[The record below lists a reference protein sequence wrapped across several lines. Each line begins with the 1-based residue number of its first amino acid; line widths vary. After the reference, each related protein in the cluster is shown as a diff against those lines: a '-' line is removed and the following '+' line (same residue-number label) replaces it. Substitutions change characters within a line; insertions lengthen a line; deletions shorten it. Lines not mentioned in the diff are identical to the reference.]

1 MRKIDERLFH
11 QVTALNASEIEC
23 VVYLTDLKYIS
34 LIRDNMKVVKV
45 FDFIKAIGVKTTL
58 TALEK
63 VAQADFVK
71 YATINSSVC
80 AFINK
85 AKAIM
90 NINNFYQDNCLGQ
103 GINVAVID
111 TGISPLPDFC
121 IPQNRIIKFV
131 DFVNGKKEP
140 YDDNGHGTFISGVLL
155 GNGLISNGKYAGV
168 APKAG
173 LVALKALNG
182 NGEAGA
188 FKVLDAMQWVYTHHL
203 EYNIKVVCMSFGSDP
218 LPKNDPLVN
227 GAEMLWKAGITVVVA
242 GGNSGPESRTIKSPG
257 VSPRV
262 ITVGGLDDGRDG
274 GVFKVADFSS
284 RGPAGF
290 IYKPDILAPST
301 NIISNNKEIVNG
313 KGYTVMS
320 GTSVATPMIAGV
332 ACLVLQKYP
341 LARPDQIKNYIL
353 HCGHKLNLSRNEEG
367 FGWFMA

>member
-131 DFVNGKKEP
+131 DFVNGRKDP

-155 GNGLISNGKYAGV
+155 GNGLISNGK
-168 APKAG
+168 
-173 LVALKALNG
+173 
-182 NGEAGA
+182 
-188 FKVLDAMQWVYTHHL
+188 
-203 EYNIKVVCMSFGSDP
+203 
-218 LPKNDPLVN
+218 
-227 GAEMLWKAGITVVVA
+227 
-242 GGNSGPESRTIKSPG
+242 
-257 VSPRV
+257 
-262 ITVGGLDDGRDG
+262 
-274 GVFKVADFSS
+274 
-284 RGPAGF
+284 
-290 IYKPDILAPST
+290 
-301 NIISNNKEIVNG
+301 
-313 KGYTVMS
+313 
-320 GTSVATPMIAGV
+320 
-332 ACLVLQKYP
+332 
-341 LARPDQIKNYIL
+341 
-353 HCGHKLNLSRNEEG
+353 
-367 FGWFMA
+367 